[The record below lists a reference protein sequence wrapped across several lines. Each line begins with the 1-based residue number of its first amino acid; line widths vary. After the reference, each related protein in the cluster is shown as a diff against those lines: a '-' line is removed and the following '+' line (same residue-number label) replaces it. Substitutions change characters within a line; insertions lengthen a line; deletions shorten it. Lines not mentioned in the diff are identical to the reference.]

1 MLSIIEV
8 FTVSAANVIDNRTML
23 KHIDPIL
30 HLWPYCKSG
39 VIEMLSDDVVGAMD
53 ILSLEIG

>member
-8 FTVSAANVIDNRTML
+8 FTVSTTDVIENRTIL

-39 VIEMLSDDVVGAMD
+39 VIEMLGDDVVGPMD